1 MEEVFHCRAIP
12 LFLRLQGILEG
23 VENTVNEKILNR
35 SISWMFA
42 VLLLI
47 LSFIRGPLQ
56 TWMLAALFA
65 AWAVYLA
72 ARLLLPRAK
81 AWLVKR
87 KGADKRPKKR
97 RAVKKQRDIPMPEET
112 PTVLVEGGE
121 LERLL
126 LGHISCRISEKLKSA
141 YPQATW
147 QWCSPKPE
155 SIIRG
160 GTGRIRT
167 FNTEDYT
174 HAEVTVGEYFKIA
187 FKMMKIVDFSAAA
200 NPCPDDAADTE
211 PTDEAEPKVVDP
223 AVWYDL
229 VGREVLTGLI
239 RDWSARG
246 HSMLHIAEDGKV
258 FFTEGADE
266 IQAEELKEFPTKQ
279 YWPELVKCLEKDDL
293 KTQLQENR
301 MDVLWN

>member
-1 MEEVFHCRAIP
+1 M
-12 LFLRLQGILEG
+12 
-23 VENTVNEKILNR
+23 NEKILNR

-42 VLLLI
+42 ALLLI
-47 LSFIRGPLQ
+47 LSFIRGPIQ
-56 TWMLAALFA
+56 AWMLAAVFA
-65 AWAVYLA
+65 AWVIYLA
-72 ARLLLPRAK
+72 ARLLLPRVKVWFA
-81 AWLVKR
+81 KR
-87 KGADKRPKKR
+87 KGTDKRPKKR
-97 RAVKKQRDIPMPEET
+97 RAVKKQRDIPVPEET
-112 PTVLVEGGE
+112 PSVLVEGSE

-147 QWCSPKPE
+147 QWCSPRPV

-200 NPCPDDAADTE
+200 NSGPEETADTKS
-211 PTDEAEPKVVDP
+211 TNEAEPQVVDP

-239 RDWSARG
+239 RDWSTRG

-258 FFTEGADE
+258 FFAEGADE
-266 IQAEELKEFPTKQ
+266 IQAELKEFPTKQ
-279 YWPELVKCLEKDDL
+279 YWPELAKCLEKDDL

-301 MDVLWN
+301 MEVLWN

>member
-42 VLLLI
+42 ALLLI
-47 LSFIRGPLQ
+47 LSFIRGPIQ
-56 TWMLAALFA
+56 TWMLAAAFA

-72 ARLLLPRAK
+72 ARLLLPRVK

-112 PTVLVEGGE
+112 PTVLVEGSE

-187 FKMMKIVDFSAAA
+187 FKMMKIVDFSAAV
-200 NPCPDDAADTE
+200 NPCPDDAADAE

-239 RDWSARG
+239 RDWSTRG

-266 IQAEELKEFPTKQ
+266 IQAEDLKEFPTKQ

>member
-1 MEEVFHCRAIP
+1 M
-12 LFLRLQGILEG
+12 
-23 VENTVNEKILNR
+23 NEKILNR

-42 VLLLI
+42 ALLLI
-47 LSFIRGPLQ
+47 LSFIRVPIR
-56 TWMLAALFA
+56 TWILAAVFA
-65 AWAVYLA
+65 VWAIYLA
-72 ARLLLPRAK
+72 ARLLLPRVKVWFA
-81 AWLVKR
+81 KR
-87 KGADKRPKKR
+87 KGTDKRPKKR
-97 RAVKKQRDIPMPEET
+97 RAVKKQRDIPVPEET
-112 PTVLVEGGE
+112 PSVLVEGSE

-147 QWCSPKPE
+147 QWCSPRPE
-155 SIIRG
+155 SITRG

-200 NPCPDDAADTE
+200 NPCPEEAADTAS
-211 PTDEAEPKVVDP
+211 TNEADPKVVDP

-229 VGREVLTGLI
+229 VGREVLASLI
-239 RDWSARG
+239 RDWSTRG

-279 YWPELVKCLEKDDL
+279 YWPELAKCLEKDDL

>member
-1 MEEVFHCRAIP
+1 M
-12 LFLRLQGILEG
+12 
-23 VENTVNEKILNR
+23 NEKILNR

-42 VLLLI
+42 ALLLI
-47 LSFIRGPLQ
+47 LSFIRGPIQ
-56 TWMLAALFA
+56 AWMLAAVFA
-65 AWAVYLA
+65 AWVIYLA
-72 ARLLLPRAK
+72 ARLLLPRVKVWFA
-81 AWLVKR
+81 KR
-87 KGADKRPKKR
+87 KGTNKRPKKR
-97 RAVKKQRDIPMPEET
+97 RAVKKQRDIPVPEET
-112 PTVLVEGGE
+112 SSVLVEGSE

-147 QWCSPKPE
+147 QWCSPQPE

-200 NPCPDDAADTE
+200 NSGPEETADTKS
-211 PTDEAEPKVVDP
+211 TNEAEPQVVDP

-239 RDWSARG
+239 RDWSTRG

-279 YWPELVKCLEKDDL
+279 YWPELAKCLEKDDL

-301 MDVLWN
+301 MEVLWN

>member
-1 MEEVFHCRAIP
+1 M
-12 LFLRLQGILEG
+12 
-23 VENTVNEKILNR
+23 NEKILNR

-42 VLLLI
+42 ALLLI
-47 LSFIRGPLQ
+47 LSFIRGPIQ
-56 TWMLAALFA
+56 TWILAAVFA
-65 AWAVYLA
+65 AWAIYLA

-81 AWLVKR
+81 VWFAKR
-87 KGADKRPKKR
+87 KGTDKRPKKR
-97 RAVKKQRDIPMPEET
+97 RAVKKQRDIPVPEET
-112 PTVLVEGGE
+112 PSVLVEGSE

-147 QWCSPKPE
+147 QWCSPRPV

-200 NPCPDDAADTE
+200 KPYPDDATDTE
-211 PTDEAEPKVVDP
+211 PTDEAEPQVVDP

-239 RDWSARG
+239 RDWSTRG

-258 FFTEGADE
+258 FFAEGADE

-279 YWPELVKCLEKDDL
+279 YWPELAKCLEKDDL

-301 MDVLWN
+301 MEVLWN

>member
-42 VLLLI
+42 ALLLI
-47 LSFIRGPLQ
+47 LSFIRGPIQ
-56 TWMLAALFA
+56 TWMLAAAFA

-112 PTVLVEGGE
+112 PTVLVEGSE

-187 FKMMKIVDFSAAA
+187 FKMMKIVDFSAAV
-200 NPCPDDAADTE
+200 NPCPDDAADAE

-239 RDWSARG
+239 RDWSTRG

-266 IQAEELKEFPTKQ
+266 IQAEDLKEFPTKQ

>member
-42 VLLLI
+42 ALLLI
-47 LSFIRGPLQ
+47 LSFIRGPIQ
-56 TWMLAALFA
+56 TWMLAAAFA

-72 ARLLLPRAK
+72 ARLLLPRVK

-112 PTVLVEGGE
+112 PTVLVEGSE

-187 FKMMKIVDFSAAA
+187 FKMMKIVDFSAAV
-200 NPCPDDAADTE
+200 NPCPDDAADAE

-223 AVWYDL
+223 AGWYDL

-239 RDWSARG
+239 RDWSTRG

-266 IQAEELKEFPTKQ
+266 IQAEDLKEFPTKQ

>member
-1 MEEVFHCRAIP
+1 M
-12 LFLRLQGILEG
+12 
-23 VENTVNEKILNR
+23 NEKILNR

-72 ARLLLPRAK
+72 VRLLLPRAK
-81 AWLVKR
+81 AWLAKR

-97 RAVKKQRDIPMPEET
+97 RAVKKQQDIPVPEEA
-112 PTVLVEGGE
+112 PTVLVEGSE

-147 QWCSPKPE
+147 QWCSPRPE

-239 RDWSARG
+239 RDWSTRG
-246 HSMLHIAEDGKV
+246 HSMLYIAEDGKV

-279 YWPELVKCLEKDDL
+279 Y
-293 KTQLQENR
+293 
-301 MDVLWN
+301 

>member
-1 MEEVFHCRAIP
+1 M
-12 LFLRLQGILEG
+12 
-23 VENTVNEKILNR
+23 NEKIFNR
-35 SISWMFA
+35 SISWMFV

-47 LSFIRGPLQ
+47 LSFIHGPIQ
-56 TWMLAALFA
+56 TWILAAVFA
-65 AWAVYLA
+65 AWAVYLTI
-72 ARLLLPRAK
+72 RLLLPK
-81 AWLVKR
+81 VKPWLANMKRPVKR
-87 KGADKRPKKR
+87 QKKPPT
-97 RAVKKQRDIPMPEET
+97 AKKQPDVPVPEKA
-112 PTVLVEGGE
+112 PTVLVEGSE
-121 LERLL
+121 LEHLL
-126 LGHISCRISEKLKSA
+126 LGHINCRISEKLKSA

-239 RDWSARG
+239 RDWSTRG

-266 IQAEELKEFPTKQ
+266 IQAEELKEFPTKP
-279 YWPELVKCLEKDDL
+279 YWPELAKCLEKDDL

>member
-1 MEEVFHCRAIP
+1 M
-12 LFLRLQGILEG
+12 
-23 VENTVNEKILNR
+23 NEKILNR

-42 VLLLI
+42 ALLLI
-47 LSFIRGPLQ
+47 LSFIRVPIR
-56 TWMLAALFA
+56 TWILAAVFA
-65 AWAVYLA
+65 VWAIYLA
-72 ARLLLPRAK
+72 ARLLLPRVKVWFA
-81 AWLVKR
+81 KR
-87 KGADKRPKKR
+87 KGTDKRPKKR
-97 RAVKKQRDIPMPEET
+97 RAVKKQRDIPVPEET
-112 PTVLVEGGE
+112 PSVLVEGSE

-147 QWCSPKPE
+147 QWCSPRPV

-200 NPCPDDAADTE
+200 NSGPEETADTKS
-211 PTDEAEPKVVDP
+211 TNEAEPQVVDP

-239 RDWSARG
+239 RDWSTRG

-258 FFTEGADE
+258 FFAEGADE

-279 YWPELVKCLEKDDL
+279 YWPELGKCLEKDDL

-301 MDVLWN
+301 MEVLWN

>member
-1 MEEVFHCRAIP
+1 MR
-12 LFLRLQGILEG
+12 
-23 VENTVNEKILNR
+23 
-35 SISWMFA
+35 
-42 VLLLI
+42 
-47 LSFIRGPLQ
+47 IRP
-56 TWMLAALFA
+56 
-65 AWAVYLA
+65 V
-72 ARLLLPRAK
+72 
-81 AWLVKR
+81 
-87 KGADKRPKKR
+87 
-97 RAVKKQRDIPMPEET
+97 
-112 PTVLVEGGE
+112 
-121 LERLL
+121 
-126 LGHISCRISEKLKSA
+126 
-141 YPQATW
+141 
-147 QWCSPKPE
+147 

-200 NPCPDDAADTE
+200 NSGPEETADTKS
-211 PTDEAEPKVVDP
+211 TNEAEPQVVDP

-239 RDWSARG
+239 RDWSTRG

-258 FFTEGADE
+258 FFAEGADE

-279 YWPELVKCLEKDDL
+279 YWPELAKCLEKDDL

-301 MDVLWN
+301 MEVLWN